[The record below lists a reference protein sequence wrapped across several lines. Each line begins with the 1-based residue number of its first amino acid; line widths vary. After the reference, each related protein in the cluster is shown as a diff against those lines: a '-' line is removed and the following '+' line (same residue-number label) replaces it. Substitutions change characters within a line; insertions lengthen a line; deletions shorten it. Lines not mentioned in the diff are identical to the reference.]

1 MGSTF
6 HIHVH
11 PSSDSVHLR
20 LEGDFNRLSA
30 YELLD
35 ALKKNCRWAK
45 RAFIHTNNLR
55 SVNPS
60 GRAVLETNIG
70 ALDAK
75 CLPLFF
81 TGVYAD
87 RLAPGKSVLV

>member
-1 MGSTF
+1 MASTF
-6 HIHVH
+6 HIHIH

-30 YELLD
+30 YELLN
-35 ALKKNCRWAK
+35 ALKKNCRWAT

-55 SVNPS
+55 GVHPS
-60 GRAVLETNIG
+60 ARTILESNLG
-70 ALDAK
+70 ALNGR

-81 TGVYAD
+81 TGEYAD
-87 RLAPGKSVLV
+87 RLAPRKSLLV